1 MRPSGVLQEFLVT
14 LTRMTLHIEEK
25 LLWKLLQFSN
35 FHKMTTE
42 LDALNDDENSYN
54 SQRWDNECRR
64 ILRQFRDDVKMHLQF
79 SVIDCGV
86 LEQFWGSATL
96 SNNHYDI

>member
-25 LLWKLLQFSN
+25 LLWKLLLFSN
-35 FHKMTTE
+35 FHKITTE

-54 SQRWDNECRR
+54 SQR
-64 ILRQFRDDVKMHLQF
+64 
-79 SVIDCGV
+79 
-86 LEQFWGSATL
+86 
-96 SNNHYDI
+96 